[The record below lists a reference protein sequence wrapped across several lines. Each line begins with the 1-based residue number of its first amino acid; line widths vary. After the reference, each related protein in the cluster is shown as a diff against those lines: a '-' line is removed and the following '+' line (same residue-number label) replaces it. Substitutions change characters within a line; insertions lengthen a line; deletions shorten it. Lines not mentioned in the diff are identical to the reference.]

1 MRTNALHQF
10 AVRLDGEVNHE
21 DVQAILLTIGLDQHL
36 PEFVREAALNTRY
49 SMREEVPGDDQDL
62 CLR

>member
-10 AVRLDGEVNHE
+10 AARLDGDVNYE
-21 DVQAILLTIGLDQHL
+21 DIQAILLTIGLDEHL

-49 SMREEVPGDDQDL
+49 SMREEVPSDNQDL
-62 CLR
+62 HLR